1 MHIAHL
7 FDQRYGKPRVL
18 RDNLR
23 RNLLKQLARVS
34 VSVSGVCVCV
44 CVCVQACVCVCVRAC
59 MWLSVCTSTRLRG
72 VLCRRGRMLRLAHS
86 PAMLSTENIALVSE
100 GQRRPALV
108 WAAQRTARIPRP
120 CHGCIRV
127 AISHMVTANAKTSDL
142 SVTRTSCASDTSP
155 QLMQQRGI
163 QQTPGAARAT

>member
-1 MHIAHL
+1 MHIAYL

-34 VSVSGVCVCV
+34 VSVSGVCVCGCRRV
-44 CVCVQACVCVCVRAC
+44 CECVYVAVRVRKY
-59 MWLSVCTSTRLRG
+59 SFRG
-72 VLCRRGRMLRLAHS
+72 VVPQRAVLRLAHS
-86 PAMLSTENIALVSE
+86 PAMLSTENIALVSD

-108 WAAQRTARIPRP
+108 WAAQRTARTPRP

-142 SVTRTSCASDTSP
+142 SVTRTSCTSDTSP

-163 QQTPGAARAT
+163 QQAPGAARAT